1 MWYGTSQRETSQFP
15 LVYIA
20 STQAFAK
27 MARIGFVYVQCGRVY
42 LDILP
47 GFKVHVMHEAGRLVL
62 LSQTHTGKGLKLDPF
77 LAWKN
82 GIFPVLQPGWDLKVR
97 CNLGAYGSPR
107 NLQMKIFL
115 TYATSNMDK
124 SNEICGVSLSGF
136 GTTLKIWSNF
146 QAIWTHQGPRP
157 KSWGKSF
164 NFNPIIGYD
173 GPHTAPNPHW
183 ASRWLSEL
191 MTTVIKIQMPSSDI

>member
-1 MWYGTSQRETSQFP
+1 VFCVSIMWYGTSQRETSQFP

-27 MARIGFVYVQCGRVY
+27 MARIGFVYNGLG

-62 LSQTHTGKGLKLDPF
+62 LYQTHTGKGLKVDPF

-82 GIFPVLQPGWDLKVR
+82 GIFSVLQPGWDLKVKR
-97 CNLGAYGSPR
+97 NLGAYGSPR

-124 SNEICGVSLSGF
+124 SKENSGVSLSGF
-136 GTTLKIWSNF
+136 GTTL
-146 QAIWTHQGPRP
+146 
-157 KSWGKSF
+157 
-164 NFNPIIGYD
+164 
-173 GPHTAPNPHW
+173 
-183 ASRWLSEL
+183 
-191 MTTVIKIQMPSSDI
+191 